1 MAARR
6 PSQQKKVAMPKEAFK
21 AKMVR
26 VHFSQKDQW
35 NGKPLHEAIVSVC
48 LELGL
53 AGATVYRGLEGFGF
67 SAHIHHA
74 SLWPL
79 SNDPPIMVSIIDRE
93 EQIAR
98 LLLRLDEM
106 VREGIVAISDVEVV
120 RYTSATPANP
130 E

>member
-1 MAARR
+1 
-6 PSQQKKVAMPKEAFK
+6 MPREEFN

-35 NGKPLHEAIVSVC
+35 EGKPLHEAIVSVC

-74 SLWPL
+74 SLWPP
-79 SNDPPIMVSIIDRE
+79 SDDPPITVTIIDRE

-98 LLLRLDEM
+98 LLPRLDAM
-106 VREGIVAISDVEVV
+106 VSEGIVAISDVEAV
-120 RYTSATPANP
+120 RYTSAVSK
-130 E
+130 EQ

>member
-1 MAARR
+1 
-6 PSQQKKVAMPKEAFK
+6 MPREEFN

-35 NGKPLHEAIVSVC
+35 EGKPLHEAIVSVC

-67 SAHIHHA
+67 SAHIHHT
-74 SLWPL
+74 SLWPP
-79 SNDPPIMVSIIDRE
+79 SDDPPITVTIIDRE

-98 LLLRLDEM
+98 LLPRLDEM
-106 VREGIVAISDVEVV
+106 VSEGIVAISDVEAV
-120 RYTSATPANP
+120 RYTSAVS
-130 E
+130 EEQ